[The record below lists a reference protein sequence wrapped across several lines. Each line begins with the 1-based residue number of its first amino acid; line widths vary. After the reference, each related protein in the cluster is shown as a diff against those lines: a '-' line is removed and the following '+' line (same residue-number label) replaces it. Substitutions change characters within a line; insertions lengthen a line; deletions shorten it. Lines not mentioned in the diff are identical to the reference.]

1 MGYRNMAR
9 LYRFPENIPTGISEL
24 RYARLCP
31 FLMSD
36 PTIWASA
43 IRRLMAAKGFKSA
56 ADLIRDAADRGIK
69 LRPNTLS
76 DAMKV
81 NGKPRMDTLQ
91 NVAAALGVPLWALY
105 CSEREYAAFT
115 AANEQ
120 TAAALNAQ
128 QSAEEM
134 RRELLAELAPIV
146 DAAVAKLRGT
156 PQPAPVPQ
164 PEMHVVKTARKK
176 RA

>member
-1 MGYRNMAR
+1 MAV
-9 LYRFPENIPTGISEL
+9 LYRFPEIIPTGISEL
-24 RYARLCP
+24 RYGRLAP
-31 FLMSD
+31 FPMGD
-36 PTIWASA
+36 PSIWASA

-56 ADLIRDAADRGIK
+56 ADLIRDAAERGIK

-105 CSEREYAAFT
+105 CSEREYAAFSH
-115 AANEQ
+115 ANEQ
-120 TAAALNAQ
+120 TAAALTAQ
-128 QSAEEM
+128 QSADEM

-146 DAAVAKLRGT
+146 DAAVAKLRG
-156 PQPAPVPQ
+156 AAEPVAK
-164 PEMHVVKTARKK
+164 PEPSIRAVEKKPRK